1 MPQVAPIAERKSL
14 QARLRSQAAEAFS
27 GDGRVLNLLEGD
39 WKEPD
44 SGRHYES
51 PIDGSSLGP
60 LPMIELDTAI
70 KAVQFAKSESKQWA
84 KVDLDERRRRVTL
97 CLDGLREQRELIGLL
112 LMWEIG
118 KPYAQAMTDI
128 DRCISGVG

>member
-70 KAVQFAKSESKQWA
+70 KAVQVAKILCQKRGQGGVCGGA
-84 KVDLDERRRRVTL
+84 RGVAPTL
-97 CLDGLREQRELIGLL
+97 
-112 LMWEIG
+112 
-118 KPYAQAMTDI
+118 
-128 DRCISGVG
+128 